1 MDEKKISCQMGVKIL
16 LVSNGRET
24 T

>member
-1 MDEKKISCQMGVKIL
+1 MDEKKISCQMVVKIFS
-16 LVSNGRET
+16 VSNGRET